1 MANIGKLQEERVF
14 LRHAPMRWTS
24 LENQNR
30 RHCREL
36 NRGPYFG
43 GEAGGG
49 GAPWGAF
56 NRRGHVVTSPV
67 SRSSTNIGDFAV
79 YQELTAVLG
88 VNS

>member
-1 MANIGKLQEERVF
+1 MANIGQLQEERVF

-49 GAPWGAF
+49 GAPWGGVQPQ
-56 NRRGHVVTSPV
+56 R
-67 SRSSTNIGDFAV
+67 SRSHFARV
-79 YQELTAVLG
+79 QK
-88 VNS
+88 